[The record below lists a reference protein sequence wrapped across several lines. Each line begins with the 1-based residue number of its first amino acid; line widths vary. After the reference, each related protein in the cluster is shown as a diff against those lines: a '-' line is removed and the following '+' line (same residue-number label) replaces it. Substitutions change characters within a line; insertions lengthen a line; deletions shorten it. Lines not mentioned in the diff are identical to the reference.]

1 MKIKL
6 VVFALLLSATFQSV
20 AQMKDKDLLSQLTDS
35 VKHPA
40 FSGVH
45 SILIAKGNNLVYKQY
60 FNGYGK
66 DSLHDTR
73 SSFKSVT
80 SLLLGIAI
88 DKGFIKNTGQKML
101 DFFPEYPAL
110 KNDPLKKEIT
120 IQQLLDMRAGF
131 DCEEFNSTKDCEDQM
146 ELTKDWVKFSLEVP
160 MKHPPGTV
168 WAYTSIDPVIIGG
181 IIRKASKMSVMDF
194 AKKYLFD
201 PLQISRYKWTID
213 SAGNPNTAGSFFIRP
228 IDMIKIGQMVRDEGK
243 WKGKQVISK
252 DWIRKSTV
260 SNIPIPDFSNMKYSK
275 SKTGIPQP
283 TFYGSYWYREKLK
296 TEKLEEEVLFASGN
310 GGQFM
315 FMSKKLDLVVLFNQG
330 YYGNARA
337 KRAFDLMV
345 QYIIPAFE
353 SRKK

>member
-6 VVFALLLSATFQSV
+6 IVFTLLISGTFPSL
-20 AQMKDKDLLSQLTDS
+20 AQVKDKDLLSQLTDS

-40 FSGVH
+40 FDKVH
-45 SILIAKGNNLVYKQY
+45 SILITKGNNLVYEQY

-73 SSFKSVT
+73 SSFKSVA
-80 SLLLGIAI
+80 SLLMGIAI
-88 DKGFIKNTGQKML
+88 DKGFIKSTAQQML

-110 KNDPLKKEIT
+110 KNDSLKKEVT

-131 DCEEFNSTKDCEDQM
+131 DCEEFNGTKDCEEQM
-146 ELTKDWVKFSLEVP
+146 ELNRDWVKYSLEVP
-160 MKHPPGTV
+160 MKHPAGTV
-168 WAYTSIDPVIIGG
+168 WSYTSIEPVIIGG
-181 IIRKASKMSVMDF
+181 IIRKATKMSVMDF

-201 PLQISRYKWTID
+201 PLQISNYKWTLD

-228 IDMIKIGQMVRDEGK
+228 IDMIKIGQMVRDQGK

-252 DWIRKSTV
+252 EWIEKSTLC
-260 SNIPIPDFSNMKYSK
+260 SIPIPDFSNMKFSK
-275 SKTGIPQP
+275 SKMGIPQP

-296 TEKLEEEVLFASGN
+296 TKNLEEEVLFASGN

-315 FMSKKLDLVVLFNQG
+315 FISKKLDLVILFNQG
-330 YYGNARA
+330 YYGNAKA

-345 QYIIPAFE
+345 QYILPAF
-353 SRKK
+353 KAKTK